1 MVVRTTNWR
10 FDAVGSILNLA
21 TLFLFCIKFAT
32 EFFSLKIEQ
41 WLKRLKL
48 SWKFVSD
55 QKFQEE
61 T

>member
-1 MVVRTTNWR
+1 MNCR
-10 FDAVGSILNLA
+10 FNAPGSILSLA

-41 WLKRLKL
+41 WLKRLTL
-48 SWKFVSD
+48 SWRFVSE

>member
-1 MVVRTTNWR
+1 MNCR
-10 FDAVGSILNLA
+10 FNAPGLILSLA

-32 EFFSLKIEQ
+32 EFFPLKIEQ